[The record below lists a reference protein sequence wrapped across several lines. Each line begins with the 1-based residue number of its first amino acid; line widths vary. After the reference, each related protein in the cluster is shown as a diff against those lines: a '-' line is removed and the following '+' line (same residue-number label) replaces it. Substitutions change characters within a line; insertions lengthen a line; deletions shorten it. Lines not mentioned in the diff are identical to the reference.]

1 MKKLLL
7 MIMVL
12 GLTIVS
18 HAQNDDNT
26 EIPDIDLT
34 TGAHFTVNLPAAGTL
49 KQRLTAAV
57 FETDFDLVDFLTIK
71 GKMGAADIAYLNAQ
85 EGLVSQ
91 LQYLDLSD
99 VELVYDD
106 GVYFERTYRT
116 DGNTYGGIQTYRS
129 DIYTLSEENKDEA
142 GPDDNYGTGII
153 VTSTYCRRND
163 LTYAFSGMKHLKQIK
178 LPKTMKAIG
187 ERILSD
193 VENLEK
199 VTLPTAPT
207 HIGDYAFGKKNLK
220 YFDLPESVE
229 SLGKYALAKVSFHSI
244 DVSHIVQL
252 GEGCLL
258 QTNITNAQLNSK
270 ITSIPVKAFAGCTAL
285 TSVVIPGSVE
295 TVEEAAF
302 AHSGVRSLTINE
314 GVKKIGKDAFTGC
327 PWLTDVTVANTIEE
341 VGYNAFSGR
350 DLEEYFSNGPTAWFD
365 SQPAEDGVKYI
376 GKVAYLFTGGNE
388 IKIKEG
394 TVSVADGFMKHSFGD
409 LNYVEAQEQP
419 EKITTITLPSTL
431 KIIGDEAFVY
441 TSISSITLPDALEKM
456 GDRTFEDCKK
466 LRRITI
472 PANVTFLGE
481 RTFRGTGLVRVN
493 YNAIDAPYP
502 YINYEWGRTGYPEV
516 FPESVTRVI
525 IGEGVKSI
533 PAGLFRN
540 SKNLTRVQMAS
551 TVERIEAYAF
561 SGCTS
566 LESIDLPSSLKGIGT
581 DALICGNLQTVTSY
595 LNEPFS
601 FTTDIR
607 EDTMREP
614 DLDENGNQR
623 KDEDGTPLWL
633 YYTYVEVTSSTPFG
647 IQRYTY
653 LKDDPNNIT
662 DYDSRLPLL
671 KVPNGSLAA
680 YQSDPSWAGIF
691 EKIEEFESASDTEA
705 IAESTSVSV
714 SQSVTDNTDL
724 SGSIVDGIYVTLD
737 TEDSGDG
744 YNTQEGCIVINSQ
757 TTAEGLAAA
766 TADGADDL
774 TIKNQLQGLIFEV
787 PAGKGKIKVD
797 CQTLGSRVLYV
808 KIGND
813 EPQKVQ
819 LGTRNTIT
827 FNYDVAENTRV
838 FIYAADETQSARSND
853 IHRAAYA
860 NDNSVKIYGLTIE
873 VDEVTNKYK
882 LTYKVDGEVY
892 KTYDVGYGA
901 TITPE
906 AEPTKEGYTFSG
918 WSEIPEKMPA
928 KDVTITGTFTINKYK
943 LTYQV
948 DGVEYKSIDVE
959 YGSTITPETEP
970 TKEGY
975 TFSGWSNIPAT
986 MPAKDVTVTGT
997 FTVNKYKLTYQV
1009 DGEVYKTIDV
1019 EYGASITPETEPTK
1033 EGYTF
1038 SGWSNIP
1045 ATMPAK
1051 DVTVS
1056 GTFSINKY
1064 KLTYEVDGKVYK
1076 TYDVEYGAT
1085 ITPEEEPTKEG
1096 YTFSGWSEIPA
1107 KMPAKDVTITGSF
1120 SVNKYKLTY
1129 MVDGEVYKTYD
1140 VEYGTTITPEP
1151 TPTKEGYT
1159 FSGWSDIPTTM
1170 PAHDVTVSGTFTQ
1183 ETGIVQIMGSEN
1195 GKAMIFTIDGKRVD
1209 NLKKGLNVIR
1219 MKDGTIR
1226 KAVVK

>member
-1 MKKLLL
+1 M
-7 MIMVL
+7 
-12 GLTIVS
+12 
-18 HAQNDDNT
+18 
-26 EIPDIDLT
+26 
-34 TGAHFTVNLPAAGTL
+34 
-49 KQRLTAAV
+49 
-57 FETDFDLVDFLTIK
+57 
-71 GKMGAADIAYLNAQ
+71 
-85 EGLVSQ
+85 
-91 LQYLDLSD
+91 
-99 VELVYDD
+99 
-106 GVYFERTYRT
+106 
-116 DGNTYGGIQTYRS
+116 
-129 DIYTLSEENKDEA
+129 
-142 GPDDNYGTGII
+142 
-153 VTSTYCRRND
+153 
-163 LTYAFSGMKHLKQIK
+163 
-178 LPKTMKAIG
+178 
-187 ERILSD
+187 
-193 VENLEK
+193 
-199 VTLPTAPT
+199 
-207 HIGDYAFGKKNLK
+207 
-220 YFDLPESVE
+220 
-229 SLGKYALAKVSFHSI
+229 
-244 DVSHIVQL
+244 
-252 GEGCLL
+252 
-258 QTNITNAQLNSK
+258 
-270 ITSIPVKAFAGCTAL
+270 
-285 TSVVIPGSVE
+285 
-295 TVEEAAF
+295 
-302 AHSGVRSLTINE
+302 
-314 GVKKIGKDAFTGC
+314 
-327 PWLTDVTVANTIEE
+327 
-341 VGYNAFSGR
+341 
-350 DLEEYFSNGPTAWFD
+350 SN
-365 SQPAEDGVKYI
+365 
-376 GKVAYLFTGGNE
+376 
-388 IKIKEG
+388 
-394 TVSVADGFMKHSFGD
+394 SFGD
-409 LNYVEAQEQP
+409 LNYVERQEQP

-566 LESIDLPSSLKGIGT
+566 LESIDLPSSLKEIGK

-633 YYTYVEVTSSTPFG
+633 YYPYVEVTSSTPFG

-662 DYDSRLPLL
+662 DYNSRLPLL
-671 KVPNGSLAA
+671 KVPKGSPAA

-714 SQSVTDNTDL
+714 TQSVTDNTDL

-838 FIYAADETQSARSND
+838 FIYAADETQSARSN
-853 IHRAAYA
+853 HRAAYA

-975 TFSGWSNIPAT
+975 TFSGWSEIPAT

-997 FTVNKYKLTYQV
+997 FSVNKYKLTYKV
-1009 DGEVYKTIDV
+1009 DDVVYKTFDV
-1019 EYGASITPETEPTK
+1019 EYGATITPEPAPEK

-1038 SGWSNIP
+1038 SGWSEIP
-1045 ATMPAK
+1045 ATMPAY
-1051 DVTVS
+1051 DVTVT

-1064 KLTYEVDGKVYK
+1064 KLTYLIDGEEYK

-1085 ITPEEEPTKEG
+1085 ITPEAAPADKEG
-1096 YTFSGWSEIPA
+1096 YTFSGWSEIPE
-1107 KMPAKDVTITGSF
+1107 K
-1120 SVNKYKLTY
+1120 
-1129 MVDGEVYKTYD
+1129 
-1140 VEYGTTITPEP
+1140 
-1151 TPTKEGYT
+1151 
-1159 FSGWSDIPTTM
+1159 M
-1170 PAHDVTVSGTFTQ
+1170 PAHDVTVTGTFSINSYKLTYMIDDKVYKEITYEYGATITPEPKPEGDYDTFEWKDLPQ
-1183 ETGIVQIMGSEN
+1183 TMPAHDVVIYASYTSGIAEILMANQRNIRIYSPN
-1195 GKAMIFTIDGKRVD
+1195 GKKLDKPQ
-1209 NLKKGLNVIR
+1209 KGLNIGVFN
-1219 MKDGTIR
+1219 DGTVKKI
-1226 KAVVK
+1226 VVK